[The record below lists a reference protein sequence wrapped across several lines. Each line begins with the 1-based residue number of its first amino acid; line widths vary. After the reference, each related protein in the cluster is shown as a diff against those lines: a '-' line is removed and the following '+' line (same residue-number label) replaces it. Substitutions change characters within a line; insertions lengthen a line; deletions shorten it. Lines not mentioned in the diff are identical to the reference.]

1 VRRKVGISRYR
12 TNERRSWLFWN
23 YNYRIFGYDD
33 GYEMIII
40 IGYDLR

>member
-1 VRRKVGISRYR
+1 MYGRYR

-23 YNYRIFGYDD
+23 YNWYRIFGYDR